1 MNYNQIKTILA
12 SDFPPEFKAYQLFA
26 MSLKPKMQK
35 LFLVL
40 PQGIENAKS
49 AKEIKEQTGIQTKN
63 IATYIINI
71 QKRFPVKSVGVKIKK
86 YYL

>member
-1 MNYNQIKTILA
+1 
-12 SDFPPEFKAYQLFA
+12 
-26 MSLKPKMQK
+26 MQK

-49 AKEIKEQTGIQTKN
+49 AKEIKEQTGIPTKN
-63 IATYIINI
+63 ISTTIINI

-86 YYL
+86 YYI